1 MRRLLYQALQKLPY
15 FLRVVPGHTL
25 LPGYNIAFRRDD
37 EGGGDEGT
45 VEHLGK
51 EVAGRYT
58 GKVKFFRSIIRLEPV
73 ADPYRIG
80 LDTCGVPIPR
90 IGPNK

>member
-1 MRRLLYQALQKLPY
+1 MPSCPATILPSGE
-15 FLRVVPGHTL
+15 LMKVVGMK
-25 LPGYNIAFRRDD
+25 
-37 EGGGDEGT
+37 GT

-58 GKVKFFRSIIRLEPV
+58 GKVKFLRSINRLEPV

-80 LDTCGVPIPR
+80 LDTCRVPIPG